1 VTEKKSKKMASST
14 HFKKWVA
21 FGKALRIAK
30 RLNQIDMKKIENGAL
45 MLIVIMT
52 FTSCSQRLID
62 FTVISSKS
70 HGMRFD
76 KSKGIRVTGK
86 SYGFLGIGA
95 NIKDAMDEAL
105 QSAGPQFDLL
115 INGVVKTDR
124 YPFVL
129 GYIVE
134 GTATRSDDLI
144 AALGQKGYEDWCKG
158 NCIFDPETVAVQN

>member
-1 VTEKKSKKMASST
+1 MTEKKSKKMASST

-70 HGMRFD
+70 HGIRF
-76 KSKGIRVTGK
+76 
-86 SYGFLGIGA
+86 
-95 NIKDAMDEAL
+95 
-105 QSAGPQFDLL
+105 
-115 INGVVKTDR
+115 
-124 YPFVL
+124 
-129 GYIVE
+129 
-134 GTATRSDDLI
+134 
-144 AALGQKGYEDWCKG
+144 
-158 NCIFDPETVAVQN
+158 